1 MTRQFLVV
9 SAVCV
14 LSLIM
19 TACGS
24 TALPSYDSDSTS
36 VAVARTAT
44 RDALVAQGQIIPSD
58 TPTMTPSPT
67 VDFEATNAVVQAT
80 DDAIATV
87 TAEFE
92 ATASAEAEAMA
103 VMTADAQATIDA
115 QPTQVGADDPLF
127 DEIANADPANG
138 EMLFTANAL
147 SPCITCHLVD
157 TEDAL
162 VGPGQLN
169 VFARTVE
176 RLEDGTIEAD
186 GPYSYL
192 HNSIINPGDY
202 LTVNESG
209 VPYPNAMPA
218 NYADF
223 LTEQEIYDLVAYL
236 VTLGD

>member
-1 MTRQFLVV
+1 MTRQFLIIC
-9 SAVCV
+9 AVCV
-14 LSLIM
+14 LSVLI
-19 TACGS
+19 TACGT

-36 VAVARTAT
+36 VALARTAT
-44 RDALVAQGQIIPSD
+44 SDALIAQGQIVPSD
-58 TPTMTPSPT
+58 TPTITPSPT
-67 VDFEATNAVVQAT
+67 VDFEATNAVIQAT

-92 ATASAEAEAMA
+92 ATASAEDEAMA
-103 VMTADAQATIDA
+103 VMTADAQATMDA
-115 QPTQVGADDPLF
+115 QPTEVGSNDPLS

-138 EMLFTANAL
+138 ETLFTANAGGAC
-147 SPCITCHLVD
+147 SACHYAD
-157 TEDAL
+157 SEDSL

-176 RLEDGTIEAD
+176 RLENGVIEAD

-192 HNSIINPGDY
+192 HNSIINPGEY
-202 LTVNESG
+202 LTLNDSG

-218 NYADF
+218 IYGDL
-223 LTEQEIYDLVAYL
+223 LTDQEIYDIVAYL